1 MNASREGEVSPVSS
15 VWRCALWFAWQAV
28 RLPALAFLLILE
40 PVVRLVLSSAAL
52 LGVLTAFLF
61 GFSGA
66 APNFPFWGTV
76 AISVG
81 CMLALMAYYALLN
94 LFSRH

>member
-1 MNASREGEVSPVSS
+1 MATIARDL
-15 VWRCALWFAWQAV
+15 LWLSWQAV
-28 RLPALAFLLILE
+28 RLPAVAFLLILE

-52 LGVLTAFLF
+52 LGVVTAFLF
-61 GFSGA
+61 EFSGVA
-66 APNFPFWGTV
+66 HNFPFLGTI

-94 LFSRH
+94 LFSRY

>member
-1 MNASREGEVSPVSS
+1 MSTVARG
-15 VWRCALWFAWQAV
+15 ALWLAWQVV
-28 RLPALAFLLILE
+28 RLPVLAFLLILE

-61 GFSGA
+61 EFSAA
-66 APNFPFWGTV
+66 APTFPFWGMV

-81 CMLALMAYYALLN
+81 CMLALMAYYAFLRLL
-94 LFSRH
+94 SR